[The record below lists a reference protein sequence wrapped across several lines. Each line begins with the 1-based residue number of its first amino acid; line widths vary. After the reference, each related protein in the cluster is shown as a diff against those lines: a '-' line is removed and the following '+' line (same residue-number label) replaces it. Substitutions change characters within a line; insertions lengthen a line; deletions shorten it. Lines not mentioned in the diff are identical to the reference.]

1 MTSFLDNLDE
11 DIKRGL
17 TQRLRVEWTHHS
29 TAIEGNSLTEGE
41 TAFVI
46 GEGLTIA
53 GKSLKDHQEVVGH
66 ARAIDLVMEL
76 VEANREI
83 SETDLFAMHG
93 AVQTGVE
100 IDIMKPVGKWKREPN
115 GAMVVVQERAQFNDT
130 YALPEDVPAL
140 MEVWLGMANAAL
152 RGAPGFADEQ
162 ALDAYLQLHAG
173 FVRIHPFAD
182 GNGRMARLLANLPV
196 LRSGKPPILV
206 PRTARTQYLRALAEW
221 QLGLGRAGPGISLVA
236 PHPKLAEL
244 REIFREGR
252 SRSLQLVAEARATQ
266 RSRQR

>member
-1 MTSFLDNLDE
+1 MMSFLDNLDD

-53 GKSLKDHQEVVGH
+53 GKPLKDHQEVVGH
-66 ARAIDLVMEL
+66 ARAIDLMMGL
-76 VEANREI
+76 VEANQEI
-83 SETDLFAMHG
+83 LEDDLVALHL
-93 AVQTGVE
+93 AIQTGVE
-100 IDIMKPVGKWKREPN
+100 IDIMKPVGTWKREPN
-115 GAMVVVQERAQFNDT
+115 GAMVVVHEHTQFNDT
-130 YALPEDVPAL
+130 YARPQDVPAL
-140 MEVWLGMANAAL
+140 MRVWIEFANASL
-152 RGAPGFADEQ
+152 RDAPGYTDEQ
-162 ALDAYLQLHAG
+162 TLDAYLYLHAG

-196 LRSGKPPILV
+196 LRAGKPPILLSRSQ
-206 PRTARTQYLRALAEW
+206 RTSYLRTLAEW
-221 QLGLGRAGPGISLVA
+221 QLDLGRAEAGSRIA
-236 PHPKLAEL
+236 PAHSKLTIL
-244 REIFREGR
+244 RQIFQEGW
-252 SRSLQLVAEARATQ
+252 SRSLRMVEEARTIQ

>member
-1 MTSFLDNLDE
+1 MTSFLHNLDE

-17 TQRLRVEWTHHS
+17 AQRLRVEWTHHS

-53 GKSLKDHQEVVGH
+53 GKSLKDHQEVMGH

-83 SETDLFAMHG
+83 AEADLFVMHG

-115 GAMVVVQERAQFNDT
+115 GAMVVVQERTQFNDT
-130 YALPEDVPAL
+130 YALPEDVPVL
-140 MEVWLGMANAAL
+140 MRDWTSMTNTAL
-152 RGAPGFADEQ
+152 REAPGYTDEQ

-206 PRTARTQYLRALAEW
+206 PRSARTQYLRTLAEW
-221 QLGLGRAGPGISLVA
+221 QLDLGRAMPRSPLMA
-236 PHPKLAEL
+236 AHPKLREL
-244 REIFREGR
+244 REIFEEGW
-252 SRSLQLVAEARATQ
+252 SRSLQLVEEARATQ